1 MTYHV
6 MTQNN
11 ASLFRYFLILFIL
24 YIYSIIYACN
34 CIYTIVV
41 CLTLGGFYFV
51 GMALRV
57 YCLVGIAQ
65 FLRLRR
71 LLAVLGS
78 AALAWSNV
86 EEDNLDVENVFKVA
100 LFIS

>member
-1 MTYHV
+1 
-6 MTQNN
+6 
-11 ASLFRYFLILFIL
+11 
-24 YIYSIIYACN
+24 
-34 CIYTIVV
+34 
-41 CLTLGGFYFV
+41 
-51 GMALRV
+51 MALRV

-71 LLAVLGS
+71 LLAVLGN

-86 EEDNLDVENVFKVA
+86 EENNLDVENVFKVA